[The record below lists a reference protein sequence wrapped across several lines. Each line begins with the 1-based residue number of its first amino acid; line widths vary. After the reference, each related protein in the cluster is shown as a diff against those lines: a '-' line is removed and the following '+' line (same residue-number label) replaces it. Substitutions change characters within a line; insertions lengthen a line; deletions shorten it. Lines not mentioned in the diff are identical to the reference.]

1 MPRLDLDSRRRV
13 LALRQLGYSFSSIT
27 ERLHR
32 EDIIITSRSLQRL
45 EKKFRDK
52 GILPRKKRSKKLFQA
67 MVEFLNDK
75 LEEDDELTST
85 KLKALFV
92 QNWPDLNV
100 SVDTIRRYRRA
111 EGWVCTRPHYCQL
124 IRHINKRKRVVWC
137 EEEIKSKDDFA
148 DIIFSDECTVQ
159 LEQHERLCFRKRKQ
173 PRKLKQ
179 RPKHPLK
186 LHIWRAISYQGA
198 SPVVIFT
205 GIIDAQRYTQI
216 LDRSL
221 VPFIRSCYPAGHRFQ
236 QDNDPK
242 HTSGH
247 VERYFKSR
255 QINWWRTPPE
265 SPDLNPIENVWG
277 ALKQYLRSTFKPKNT
292 SELQE
297 GIQRFWQSLTPQVCQ
312 RYINHLNKV
321 IPKVIEVDG
330 DPSGY

>member
-1 MPRLDLDSRRRV
+1 MPRLDLNSRRRV

-27 ERLHR
+27 ERLHQ

-52 GILPRKKRSKKLFQA
+52 GIFKDLPRKKRSKKLSQA

-85 KLKALFV
+85 KLKALLV

-124 IRHINKRKRVVWC
+124 IRHINKRKRVAWC

-159 LEQHERLCFRKRKQ
+159 LEQHGRLCFRKRKQ

-186 LHIWRAISYQGA
+186 LHIWGAISYQGA

-205 GIIDAQRYTQI
+205 GIMDAQCYVQI

-236 QDNDPK
+236 
-242 HTSGH
+242 
-247 VERYFKSR
+247 
-255 QINWWRTPPE
+255 
-265 SPDLNPIENVWG
+265 
-277 ALKQYLRSTFKPKNT
+277 
-292 SELQE
+292 
-297 GIQRFWQSLTPQVCQ
+297 PQTHQWTC
-312 RYINHLNKV
+312 RKIF
-321 IPKVIEVDG
+321 
-330 DPSGY
+330 